1 MICTYTISYVKM
13 ECKIW
18 SFQTHDID
26 LVPQAMKQVTQ
37 GVNIS
42 HWHSDWL
49 IVNLNLA
56 IWPWNKKWMFPF
68 QYTRCCQMV
77 LKMYKTSDTS
87 SQYLP
92 MTHWLTDFELDHLCP
107 MTLKQK
113 SNVFLAWTYTL
124 GCKYDHFCSLT
135 IFAFQIEQQLKIN
148 FSCLDPEPTP
158 CIGRL
163 YAYWRV
169 WWRQ

>member
-1 MICTYTISYVKM
+1 MVALRPCMGTKTNYQGLLWRQIGLVALKNKTVVKYKHMKTMICTYTISYVKM

-92 MTHWLTDFELDHLCP
+92 MTHWLTAFELDHLCP
-107 MTLKQK
+107 MTLKK
-113 SNVFLAWTYTL
+113 NSDVFLARTYTVWIW
-124 GCKYDHFCSLT
+124 SL
-135 IFAFQIEQQLKIN
+135 
-148 FSCLDPEPTP
+148 
-158 CIGRL
+158 
-163 YAYWRV
+163 
-169 WWRQ
+169 